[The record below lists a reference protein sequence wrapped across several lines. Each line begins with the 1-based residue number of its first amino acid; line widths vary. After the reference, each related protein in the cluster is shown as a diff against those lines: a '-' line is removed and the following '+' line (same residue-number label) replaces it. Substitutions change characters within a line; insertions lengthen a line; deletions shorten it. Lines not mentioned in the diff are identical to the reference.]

1 MRAEIRTMKFEE
13 FGFEDGLMESLGY
26 MGFIDATPIQ
36 EQAIPIVMGGDDLI
50 GCAQTGTGK
59 TGAFLL
65 PVINAIMKRK
75 ANGEAGDKTTVLV
88 VVPTRELAIQIDQQ
102 MDGFSYTTN
111 VSSMA
116 LYGGTGGEEW
126 SQTKKSLEDGVD
138 VLVATPGKLISHLQM
153 GHADLSGLTHLIL
166 DEADRMLD
174 IGFHDDIIRIISFL
188 PKKRQN
194 LMFSAT
200 MPSKIKSF
208 AKRILTDP
216 KEVTMAVSK
225 PAEGVLQAAYLVE
238 DDYKV
243 ALVNEL
249 LTGKEEY
256 KSVIIFASTKKDVK
270 KVVASFRKNKLSAE
284 GISSDLQQSEREEV
298 MRKFKA
304 KKFRILVATDVI
316 SRGIDIKGIN
326 LVINYNVPKAPEDY
340 VHRIG
345 RTARANTTGV
355 ALTFVNYRE
364 KFGMKK
370 IEELIEDKIYTM
382 PYPKKKDD

>member
-1 MRAEIRTMKFEE
+1 MKFEE

-26 MGFIDATPIQ
+26 MGFIEATPIQ
-36 EQAIPIVMGGDDLI
+36 EQAIPIVMDGHDLI

-65 PVINAIMKRK
+65 PVINEIMKSDS
-75 ANGEAGDKTTVLV
+75 DKTTVLV

-116 LYGGTGGEEW
+116 LYGGTGGDEW
-126 SQTKKSLEDGVD
+126 TQTKKSLEDGVD
-138 VLVATPGKLISHLQM
+138 VLIATPGKLISHLQM

-174 IGFHDDIIRIISFL
+174 IGFHDDIIRIISYL

-200 MPSKIKSF
+200 MPPKIKSF
-208 AKRILTDP
+208 AKRILTNP
-216 KEVTMAVSK
+216 KEVTMSVSK
-225 PAEGVLQAAYLVE
+225 PADGVLQAAYLVE

-249 LTGKEEY
+249 LADKDAYE
-256 KSVIIFASTKKDVK
+256 SIIIFASTKKDVK
-270 KVVASFRKNKLSAE
+270 KVVSSFRKNKLSAE
-284 GISSDLQQSEREEV
+284 GISSDLEQSEREEV
-298 MRKFKA
+298 MRRFKA
-304 KKFRILVATDVI
+304 RRFRILVATDVI

-355 ALTFVNYRE
+355 ALTFVNRKE
-364 KFGMKK
+364 KGGLKR
-370 IEELIEDKIYTM
+370 IEQLIENSIYTM
-382 PYPKKKDD
+382 PYPKKDD

>member
-1 MRAEIRTMKFEE
+1 MKFEE

-65 PVINAIMKRK
+65 PVINEVMKQK
-75 ANGEAGDKTTVLV
+75 AKGQSTDKTTVLV

-126 SQTKKSLEDGVD
+126 TQTKNSLEDGVD

-153 GHADLSGLTHLIL
+153 GHADLSSLTHLIL

-174 IGFHDDIIRIISFL
+174 IGFHDDIIRIISYL
-188 PKKRQN
+188 PKERQN

-200 MPSKIKSF
+200 MPPKIKSF
-208 AKRILTDP
+208 AKRILTNP

-249 LTGKEEY
+249 LTDKEAY

-270 KVVASFRKNKLSAE
+270 KVVSSFRKNKLSAA
-284 GISSDLQQSEREEV
+284 GISSDLEQSEREEV
-298 MRKFKA
+298 LRKFKA

-355 ALTFVNYRE
+355 ALTFVNYKE
-364 KFGMKK
+364 KFGLKK
-370 IEELIEDKIYTM
+370 IEQLIENKIYTM
-382 PYPKKKDD
+382 PYPKKDD

>member
-65 PVINAIMKRK
+65 PVINEVMKQK
-75 ANGEAGDKTTVLV
+75 AKGQSTDKTTVLV

-126 SQTKKSLEDGVD
+126 TQTKNSLEDGVD

-153 GHADLSGLTHLIL
+153 GHADLSSLTHLIL

-174 IGFHDDIIRIISFL
+174 IGFHDDIIRIISYL
-188 PKKRQN
+188 PKERQN

-200 MPSKIKSF
+200 MPPKIKSF
-208 AKRILTDP
+208 AKRILTNP

-249 LTGKEEY
+249 LTDKEAY

-270 KVVASFRKNKLSAE
+270 KVVSSFRKNKLSAA
-284 GISSDLQQSEREEV
+284 GISSDLEQSEREEV
-298 MRKFKA
+298 LRKFKA

-355 ALTFVNYRE
+355 ALTFVNYKE
-364 KFGMKK
+364 KFGLKK
-370 IEELIEDKIYTM
+370 IEQLIENKIYTM
-382 PYPKKKDD
+382 PYPKKDD